1 MNIILIVSIV
11 LFWAAG
17 FLSYFLNIK
26 KYIHIMQLE
35 GYKNRQFFYWLS
47 KNLKDSI
54 IWPSGIFLVLIIIYF
69 SGLYLY
75 WDSYLFIPLI
85 LGFVPLSL
93 FYIYQYIKKKFK
105 KPLVYTP
112 RLIRL
117 LIANILLFI
126 IEILIVLNTPSI
138 ATSFSSKAVL
148 WFGLA
153 LVLTPFNVI
162 LSNVVVYPLER
173 SIQKYYINSA
183 ARKILSMKDLINIG
197 ITGSF
202 GKTSTKFIL
211 KTILSEKYKVLATP
225 DSYNTTMGTTRVI
238 REILNDVHEV
248 FISEMGARNIGDI
261 AEICNIVKPDMAI
274 ITSIGK
280 QHLETFK
287 TINNVAKTKYEL
299 IKGLKEDG
307 TGFFPS
313 DNDYCYELYKG
324 TTKKKVLYGLEKH
337 IEEVDIT
344 AEDVVLSDKG
354 STFVL
359 TGRDGKKIECTTKL
373 LGKHNVLNI
382 LGCAAIAK
390 YLGMTMEEIADGVSK
405 IEPIPHRLQILS
417 AQNGTIVIDDAFNS
431 NPVGSK
437 MALEVLSRFKGR
449 KIIVT
454 PGMVELGS
462 EEFDLNK
469 DFGREI
475 AKVVDI
481 AVLVGK
487 KRTEAIQQGL
497 VQEGFSQDNLHVV
510 NSLDEATVKLAA
522 FVRSGDIILFENDL
536 PDNYDEN

>member
-11 LFWAAG
+11 LFWAVG
-17 FLSYFLNIK
+17 FLSYFLNMK

-35 GYKNRQFFYWLS
+35 GYKNRQFFYWLR

-54 IWPSGIFLVLIIIYF
+54 FWPSGIFLVLIIIYF
-69 SGLYLY
+69 LG
-75 WDSYLFIPLI
+75 LFIPLI
-85 LGFVPLSL
+85 LIFVPLSL

-117 LIANILLFI
+117 LIVNILLFI
-126 IEILIVLNTPSI
+126 IETLIVLNTPSI
-138 ATSFSSKAVL
+138 AISFSSKAVL

-162 LSNVVVYPLER
+162 LSNVIVYPLER

-183 ARKILSMKDLINIG
+183 ARKIFSMNNLIKIG

-238 REILNDVHEV
+238 REMLSKDHEV

-261 AEICNIVKPDMAI
+261 AEICSIVKPDIGI

-299 IKGLKEDG
+299 IEGLKEDG

-324 TTKKKVLYGLEKH
+324 TTKKKVLYGLQNH
-337 IEEVDIT
+337 IEELDIT
-344 AEDVVLSDKG
+344 AEDIVLSDKG

-390 YLGMTMEEIADGVSK
+390 YLGMTMEEIAAGVSK
-405 IEPIPHRLQILS
+405 IEPIPHRLQILPT
-417 AQNGTIVIDDAFNS
+417 QNGTIVIDDAFNS

-437 MALEVLSRFKGR
+437 MALEVLSQFKGR

-454 PGMVELGS
+454 PGMVELGI

-481 AVLVGK
+481 AVLIGK

>member
-35 GYKNRQFFYWLS
+35 GYKNRQFFYWLG

-93 FYIYQYIKKKFK
+93 FYIYQYIKKKYK

-373 LGKHNVLNI
+373 LGKHNVLNV

-390 YLGMTMEEIADGVSK
+390 YLGLTMEEIAAGVSK
-405 IEPIPHRLQILS
+405 IEPIPHRLQILPT
-417 AQNGTIVIDDAFNS
+417 QNGTIVIDDAFNS